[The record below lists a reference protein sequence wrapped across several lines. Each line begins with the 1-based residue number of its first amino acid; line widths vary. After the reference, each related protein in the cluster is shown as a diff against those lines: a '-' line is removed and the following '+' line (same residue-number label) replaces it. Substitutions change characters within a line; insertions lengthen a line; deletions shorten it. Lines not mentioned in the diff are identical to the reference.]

1 MIIDV
6 LKFVVFLSFCHV
18 SNSEENDDR
27 IVGGD
32 LAKQGQ
38 FPYQVRMLFFY
49 LDFIYILV
57 GTRCR
62 HGFN

>member
-38 FPYQVRMLFFY
+38 FPYQVRMLFF
-49 LDFIYILV
+49 
-57 GTRCR
+57 
-62 HGFN
+62 